1 MGHIFIRVSFRNISR
16 SSIRLGRVRDTH
28 ITKAPQKHLDRRKF
42 TRYQV
47 RIPVMFSWTMSWRQR
62 SRTEGIVRDI
72 STSGVYVHVGDCPP
86 VDSSIVLE
94 VAFPTRYGGS
104 NCTIKARMKVL
115 RVDKDLSGDGLV
127 GFAAAGKEF
136 SVRRIV
142 TDK

>member
-1 MGHIFIRVSFRNISR
+1 MSHAFIRVSFINISR
-16 SSIRLGRVRDTH
+16 SSIRLGRVRDKH
-28 ITKAPQKHLDRRKF
+28 ITKAPQKDLERRKS
-42 TRYQV
+42 TRYRV
-47 RIPVMFSWTMSWRQR
+47 KIPVMFSWTKSWRQR

-86 VDSSIVLE
+86 VHSSIVLE

-115 RVDKDLSGDGLV
+115 RVDKDPSGDGLS